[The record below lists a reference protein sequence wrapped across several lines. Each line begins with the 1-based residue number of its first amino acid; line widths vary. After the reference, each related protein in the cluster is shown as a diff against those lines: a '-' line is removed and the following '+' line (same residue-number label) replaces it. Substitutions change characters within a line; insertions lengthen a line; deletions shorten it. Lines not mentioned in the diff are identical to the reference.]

1 MPFTVAHTGIV
12 LPLKKWR
19 PHWFSL
25 SGLMAGAM
33 APDLI
38 YFLLLNTAHR
48 GFSHSWSGLF
58 LFDLPAGVAFA
69 FAFHWLFKYH
79 FIINLPSSLSQRL
92 AGLAQTEF
100 SPHSGRWWLVLVYSV
115 IIGVLTHF
123 GWDSF
128 THARGEVA
136 VMVPFMLEWVNIFGH
151 WMQVTTIAQ
160 HGSTLFGFF
169 LMALFVWKKWDLPVA
184 TEPIEERTS
193 ADKLRFWIV
202 TGGLSV
208 AAAFGA
214 LWMYRTYDPGL
225 APDTFT
231 TFGLG
236 GFAGFF
242 WAVAAY
248 SVLKRLLG
256 PAPAP
261 SEVRSSYRDE

>member
-58 LFDLPAGVAFA
+58 IFDIPAGLAFA
-69 FAFHWLFKYH
+69 FAFHYLFKYH
-79 FIINLPSSLSQRL
+79 FIINLPSTLAQRL
-92 AGLAQTEF
+92 SGLAEADFT
-100 SPHSGRWWLVLVYSV
+100 PRSGRAWVVLIYSV
-115 IIGVLTHF
+115 TLGVLTHF

-128 THARGEVA
+128 THARGEIA
-136 VMVPFMLEWVNIFGH
+136 VMLPFLTEY
-151 WMQVTTIAQ
+151 T
-160 HGSTLFGFF
+160 TLFGEPVRWTTVAQHTSTIVGF
-169 LMALFVWKKWDLPVA
+169 LLLGWFVLKGWNLPPSVA
-184 TEPIEERTS
+184 TLEYRTP
-193 ADKLRFWIV
+193 AEKIRFWFGTGIV
-202 TGGLSV
+202 AV
-208 AAAFGA
+208 VVAFGA
-214 LWMYRTYDPGL
+214 LGFYRTYAPGL

-242 WAVAAY
+242 WAVVGYA
-248 SVLKRLLG
+248 VLKRVVG
-256 PAPAP
+256 SAPVP
-261 SEVRSSYRDE
+261 SSAGSGHR